1 MRFLAYLIIAI
12 WFGVFAQGASAQLN
26 STTQEL
32 ITDCRNAVRIGNG
45 ATISPLA
52 TMGAGAMGLN
62 EDRVGSADQTRHP
75 CRRCEDLSKL
85 SPGGSG
91 WRVPCAESAAAPP
104 GLRPPQRELPQPPK
118 SNAYPPAAF
127 WDIGNKLP
135 RREPRLSHSLYD
147 HARTLHPPP

>member
-52 TMGAGAMGLN
+52 TMGAGFCDGYLSGHMQVPRTLTFCTPPGTTRGQLIAMFH
-62 EDRVGSADQTRHP
+62 RWADQHP
-75 CRRCEDLSKL
+75 ERWHLTPYDALTDAFQEA
-85 SPGGSG
+85 
-91 WRVPCAESAAAPP
+91 WPC
-104 GLRPPQRELPQPPK
+104 K
-118 SNAYPPAAF
+118 S
-127 WDIGNKLP
+127 
-135 RREPRLSHSLYD
+135 
-147 HARTLHPPP
+147 